1 MLTTTLAAP
10 SRPERG
16 TRNSH
21 PALSHVASRLTT
33 DVVTDYAT
41 FVALEAEWNDAVARA
56 RVPHPFLRHE
66 WMRTWW
72 DNFGGSSRLH
82 ILIVRDVTGIMAIA
96 PLTRETTRMYG
107 VPVTRLRLI
116 QNDHTPRVDFII
128 AGRPEESYQAIWD
141 SLRGSGESWD
151 VLQLSQLPR
160 TSPTMGT
167 ITRFAESEKLA
178 TGIWHSS
185 DSPYLELAGT
195 WDEYF
200 ASLPAKFRSNIRNR
214 MSRLT
219 KLGEPSLEVLRD
231 RSAIEA
237 GYADALRL
245 EASGWKQQEGTS
257 ICSDPAVQRFYA
269 MLTERATEQ
278 GWLELL
284 FLKVGDRRIATSYGS
299 TYDGRLFL
307 FKTGYDPEYA
317 TCSPFKL
324 LTYFAI
330 QHAYAH
336 GLRELDFLGDSE
348 PWKLEWTTTA
358 RSHDWLFV
366 FSDTRRA
373 RLLHSIKFQWVPE
386 LKRWRA

>member
-1 MLTTTLAAP
+1 MLTTAVAAP
-10 SRPERG
+10 SPLA
-16 TRNSH
+16 TPDAPSH
-21 PALSHVASRLTT
+21 LAPSHLRT
-33 DVVTDYAT
+33 DVVTDYAA
-41 FVALEAEWNDAVARA
+41 FVGLEAEWNDAVERA

-72 DNFGGSSRLH
+72 DTFGASAQLH
-82 ILIVRDVTGIMAIA
+82 IVVVRDVTGIVAIA
-96 PLTRETTRMYG
+96 PLMRETTRMYG
-107 VPVTRLRLI
+107 VPVTRVRLI
-116 QNDHTPRVDFII
+116 QNDHTPRADFII
-128 AGRPEESYQAIWD
+128 AGRADESYQAIWE
-141 SLRGSGESWD
+141 SLRGDGESWD

-160 TSPTMGT
+160 TSPTIAT
-167 ITRFAESEKLA
+167 VTRLAAADKLA
-178 TGIWHSS
+178 TGTWQSS

-195 WDEYF
+195 WDDYLR
-200 ASLPAKFRSNIRNR
+200 SLSAKFRSNVRNR
-214 MSRLT
+214 MTRLT
-219 KLGEPSLEVLRD
+219 KIGEPTFEVLRD
-231 RSAIEA
+231 RAAIES

-245 EASGWKQQEGTS
+245 EASGWKQQAGTS
-257 ICSDPAVQRFYA
+257 ICSDPAVQRFYTL
-269 MLTERATEQ
+269 LTERATEQ

-373 RLLHSIKFQWVPE
+373 RLVHSIKFQWVPE

>member
-1 MLTTTLAAP
+1 MLTATLAPPVHA
-10 SRPERG
+10 E
-16 TRNSH
+16 
-21 PALSHVASRLTT
+21 
-33 DVVTDYAT
+33 VVTDYDA
-41 FVALEAEWNDAVARA
+41 FLGLETEWNDAVTRA
-56 RVPHPFLRHE
+56 KVPHPFLRHE

-72 DNFGGSSRLH
+72 DAFGGSARLH
-82 ILIVRDVTGIMAIA
+82 ILIVRDEAGITAIA
-96 PLTRETTRMYG
+96 PLMRETTRMYG
-107 VPVTRLRLI
+107 VPATTIRFI

-128 AGRPEESYQAIWD
+128 ASRPDESYEAIWKA
-141 SLRGSGESWD
+141 LRNGGESWD

-160 TSPTMGT
+160 TSPTVAT
-167 ITRFAESEKLA
+167 ITRFAKAEHLH
-178 TGIWHSS
+178 TGVWHSG
-185 DSPYLELAGT
+185 DSPYLELAGS
-195 WDEYF
+195 WDGYL

-219 KLGEPSLEVLRD
+219 KLGEPTFEVLRD
-231 RSAIEA
+231 RAAIEA

-245 EASGWKQQEGTS
+245 EASGWKEQAGTS
-257 ICSDPAVQRFYA
+257 ICSDPAVQRFYT
-269 MLTERATEQ
+269 MLTERATER

-330 QHAYAH
+330 QHAYSH
-336 GLRELDFLGDSE
+336 GLSEVDFLGDSE

-366 FSDTRRA
+366 YADNCRA
-373 RLLHSIKFQWVPE
+373 RILHSIKFQWVPE
-386 LKRWRA
+386 LKQWRA

>member
-1 MLTTTLAAP
+1 MLTALAASQPRTLAP
-10 SRPERG
+10 
-16 TRNSH
+16 SH
-21 PALSHVASRLTT
+21 PPSVAPAALRTE
-33 DVVTDYAT
+33 VVTEYDA
-41 FVALEAEWNDAVARA
+41 FVALEAEWNDVVDRA

-72 DNFGGSSRLH
+72 DTFGGSASLE
-82 ILIVRDVTGIMAIA
+82 ILILREDGRIAAIA
-96 PLTRETTRMYG
+96 PLMRERTQMYR
-107 VPVTRLRLI
+107 VPVTRLRLL
-116 QNDHTPRVDFII
+116 QNDHTPRIDFLI
-128 AGRPEESYQAIWD
+128 ASRPDESYQAIWHW
-141 SLRGSGESWD
+141 LRHDAAPWD
-151 VLQLSQLPR
+151 VLQLNQLQRASR
-160 TSPTMGT
+160 TMATVN
-167 ITRFAESEKLA
+167 RFAQAEGLS
-178 TGIWHSS
+178 TGVWQSS
-185 DSPYLELAGT
+185 DSPYLELTGT
-195 WDEYF
+195 WDQYL

-219 KLGEPSLEVLRD
+219 KLGEPTFEVLRD
-231 RSAIEA
+231 RASIEA

-245 EASGWKQQEGTS
+245 EASGWKQQAGTS
-257 ICSDPAVQRFYA
+257 ICSDPAVQRFYTV
-269 MLTERATEQ
+269 LTERAAER

-330 QHAYAH
+330 QHAYAN

-348 PWKLEWTTTA
+348 PWKMEWTTTA

-366 FSDTRRA
+366 FSDNCRA
-373 RLLHSIKFQWVPE
+373 RLLHQLKFKWLPE

>member
-1 MLTTTLAAP
+1 M
-10 SRPERG
+10 
-16 TRNSH
+16 
-21 PALSHVASRLTT
+21 
-33 DVVTDYAT
+33 
-41 FVALEAEWNDAVARA
+41 
-56 RVPHPFLRHE
+56 
-66 WMRTWW
+66 
-72 DNFGGSSRLH
+72 
-82 ILIVRDVTGIMAIA
+82 
-96 PLTRETTRMYG
+96 
-107 VPVTRLRLI
+107 
-116 QNDHTPRVDFII
+116 
-128 AGRPEESYQAIWD
+128 
-141 SLRGSGESWD
+141 
-151 VLQLSQLPR
+151 
-160 TSPTMGT
+160 
-167 ITRFAESEKLA
+167 TRFAAADKLA
-178 TGIWHSS
+178 TGTWHSS

-195 WDEYF
+195 WDEYL
-200 ASLPAKFRSNIRNR
+200 ASLSAKFRSNVRNR
-214 MSRLT
+214 LTRLT
-219 KLGEPSLEVLRD
+219 KIGEPTFEVLRD
-231 RSAIEA
+231 RAAIES

-245 EASGWKQQEGTS
+245 EASGWKQQAGTS
-257 ICSDPAVQRFYA
+257 ICSDPAVQRFYT

-336 GLRELDFLGDSE
+336 GLREVDFLGDSE

-358 RSHDWLFV
+358 RAHDWLFV
-366 FSDTRRA
+366 FSDNRRA